1 MDFWKRFSPTSVATF
16 LIIIAGALLVRLW
29 GLGEYDFNDDE
40 LWHLVVANQDNLWD
54 LIQFNFAQEV
64 HPPLSFMIWHWALK
78 ISQNDMWLRMIG
90 ITAGLLL
97 IPSIY
102 VFGRLYIGR
111 TAGYFLAF
119 LFAFGAMPLSISVT
133 IRAYSMMMLALTWA
147 AIFAYRFGQK
157 KNRKYLLY
165 YFLTCLAAI
174 ELNHAA
180 IFVTSALGLILLLHA
195 LREKN
200 RRDFI
205 IIAAIQAVIVL
216 LVGGYSLILKN
227 IYGFQGIP
235 SIFARGGF
243 MDYLMNYMMLFMWF
257 PIGEEVEDSTT
268 QIITLISFLSFFI
281 TPIALIKA
289 KRYKLLILAFAP
301 LLAVSVADYFRFYPF
316 TGTHR
321 NNLFLFLSVAIT
333 YAYFVQIC
341 ASFFVKFWQE
351 EWQDNRKYLAPLLQ
365 ITAVSVFVFVASYYI
380 ISRNVFRNIN
390 PNCTEFSIKKTDRAL
405 LENKINEKDSPQN
418 VFVTLVRNIWYLRWQ
433 YGDEGHFKILTPN
446 LGKFENAGRTIYFTA
461 LPPRE
466 RSITENLQEYKLFF
480 TDLFVELQSQG
491 QFYQIKSFTFFD
503 IGANIDYL
511 TRRFHPQLIAQ
522 PKNPFMNEQD
532 KTHYKIW
539 QEGYDIG
546 FAIHRSNQ
554 VLDKFYFKDSAF
566 TCGREILF
574 FSFTPKFVRDE
585 IFNKDFVDARQF
597 EKEVYS
603 K

>member
-1 MDFWKRFSPTSVATF
+1 MNFCKKFLPISVATF
-16 LIIIAGALLVRLW
+16 LIIIAGASFVRLW
-29 GLGEYDFNDDE
+29 GLNEYDFNDDE

-54 LIQFNFAQEV
+54 LIKFNFAQEV
-64 HPPLSFMIWHWALK
+64 HPPLSFMIWHLALK
-78 ISQNDMWLRMIG
+78 ISHNDLWLRMVG
-90 ITAGLLL
+90 IAAGLFL

-147 AIFAYRFGQK
+147 AIFSYRFCQK
-157 KNRKYLLY
+157 KHRKYLIY

-180 IFVTSALGLILLLHA
+180 IFVVSALGLILLLHV

-200 RRDFI
+200 RRDFL
-205 IIAAIQAVIVL
+205 IIAAMQAVIVL
-216 LVGGYSLILKN
+216 LVGSYSIILKN

-235 SIFARGGF
+235 SIFTRGGF
-243 MDYLMNYMMLFMWF
+243 MDYLMNYMTLFMWF
-257 PIGEEVEDSTT
+257 PIGAEVKDSVT

-281 TPIALIKA
+281 APIALIRA

-301 LLAVSVADYFRFYPF
+301 LVAVSLADYFRFYPF

-321 NNLFLFLSVAIT
+321 NNLFLFLSLAIT
-333 YAYFVQIC
+333 YGYFIQIC
-341 ASFFVKFWQE
+341 VSFFVKSWQE
-351 EWQDNRKYLAPLLQ
+351 DWQDKQKYLASLLQ
-365 ITAVSVFVFVASYYI
+365 ITAVLSFVFMASYYVVK
-380 ISRNVFRNIN
+380 RNVFRNIN
-390 PNCTEFSIKKTDRAL
+390 PNCTEFSIKKSDRTL
-405 LENKINEKDSPQN
+405 LESKLSAQDSAQN
-418 VFVTLVRNIWYLRWQ
+418 IFVTLVRNIWYLRWQ

-446 LGKFENAGRTIYFTA
+446 LGKFENASRTIYFTA

-480 TDLFVELQSQG
+480 NDLFAELKSQG
-491 QFYQIKSFTFFD
+491 QFNQIRSFTFFD

-511 TRRFHPQLIAQ
+511 TRRFHPQLIPQ

-539 QEGYDIG
+539 REGYEIG

-566 TCGREILF
+566 MCGREIVF
-574 FSFTPKFVRDE
+574 FSFTPKFVREE
-585 IFNKDFVDARQF
+585 ILNKNFVDARQF